1 MKKEKKKEA
10 DKDKENLRSKMLE
23 LLKETSMEERFT
35 FSIRE
40 KKKRGLMEYPA
51 RTICGCD
58 GEAYNT
64 MMNWAYKHKITKSHA
79 IEKLIEKSPKLF
91 KDVKQRPK
99 SADSAAM
106 RYWKSRSKRKGTRS
120 PSSKKTQ

>member
-1 MKKEKKKEA
+1 MNKEKKKEA

-23 LLKETSMEERFT
+23 LLKETSMDERFT

-40 KKKRGLMEYPA
+40 KKKKGLMEYPA

-64 MMNWAYKHKITKSHA
+64 LMNWAYKHKITKSHA
-79 IEKLIEKSPKLF
+79 LEKLIEKSPKLF
-91 KDVKQRPK
+91 KDVTQRPK
-99 SADSAAM
+99 SADTAAM

-120 PSSKKTQ
+120 PRTKKTQ

>member
-1 MKKEKKKEA
+1 MNKEKKKEA

-23 LLKETSMEERFT
+23 LLKETSMDERFT

-64 MMNWAYKHKITKSHA
+64 LMNWAYKHKITKSHA
-79 IEKLIEKSPKLF
+79 LDKLIEKSPKLF

-99 SADSAAM
+99 SADTAAM
-106 RYWKSRSKRKGTRS
+106 RYWKSRAKRKGTRS
-120 PSSKKTQ
+120 PRIKKQ